1 MNSDDSVRSG
11 PVSNLVT
18 EILDESAPG
27 SAHVRYRIADNAGGA
42 SAAED

>member
-1 MNSDDSVRSG
+1 MNSDHSVPSG
-11 PVSNLVT
+11 PVSNLVI

-27 SAHVRYRIADNAGGA
+27 SAHICFCIADYVSGA